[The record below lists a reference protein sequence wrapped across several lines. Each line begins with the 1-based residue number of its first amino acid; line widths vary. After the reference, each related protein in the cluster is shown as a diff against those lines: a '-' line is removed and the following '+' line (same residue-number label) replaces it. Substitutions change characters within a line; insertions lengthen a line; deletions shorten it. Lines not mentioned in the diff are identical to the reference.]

1 MFIQN
6 CFILKNT
13 PKLRKQIEKI
23 GYYKIRKQANL
34 YPHLQTI
41 TKYSQFYDCMFQD
54 EEIKFFGEEKGCCGI
69 NCGDNEALFL
79 AIAALNDETDYMQ
92 WFVTEVDQQW
102 INQGTF
108 AKKGSLFICLAKH
121 LYPECKSKE
130 FCSTVVP
137 CHKATIAELITNRYN
152 LKIFTEDE
160 I

>member
-13 PKLRKQIEKI
+13 PKLRKQLEKI
-23 GYYKIRKQANL
+23 GYSKIRKQANL
-34 YPHLQTI
+34 YPQLQTI
-41 TKYSQFYDCMFQD
+41 TEYSQFYDCLFRD
-54 EEIKFFGEEKGCCGI
+54 EEIEYFGEKKGCCGI

-79 AIAALNDETDYMQ
+79 AIAALNNESDYMQ

-102 INQGTF
+102 INQGTW
-108 AKKGSLFICLAKH
+108 AKKGSLFICLVKN
-121 LYPECKSKE
+121 LYPDGKRKA
-130 FCSTVVP
+130 FCNTVVP
-137 CHKATIAELITNRYN
+137 CHKATVEELIANKDK